1 LAGFQ
6 GSFLAMPANKVLCVQ
21 AGTQNG
27 KSKDHCTGSGMNQ
40 ISVVDASAG
49 DGVIPNKVAGQF
61 KVYTHRDIDSI
72 PQLKM
77 LPNSAIF
84 EMRVV
89 SSILPFRVNQ
99 YVIDNL
105 IDWSKVPDDPLY
117 QLTFPQKDMI
127 PDELY
132 TQMAQLF
139 REGASREKIQTLAGS
154 LRLKLNPQPNGQLE
168 MNVPLNGDGN
178 RLNGLQHKYRETV
191 LFFPTQ
197 GQTCHSYC
205 TFCFRWAQFVGD
217 ENLRMASTDTS
228 ELHAYLAGHPDVTD
242 LLVTGGDPMVMKTR
256 HLASLLMPLT
266 ENTYSH
272 IRTIRLGTK
281 ALTFWPQR
289 FVSDNDAPQ
298 LLDLL
303 SQLVDAGKHVAI
315 MAHFNHWREMDT
327 PIARRAIELL
337 RQTGVE
343 IRSQGPVLAHINDS
357 PDVWAKSWGMQVKA
371 GIIPYY
377 MFVERD
383 TGARQYFEIP
393 LARAWSIY
401 REAVKQLSGLGRTA
415 RGPVM
420 SASPGKVEVQGV
432 TEIKGEKVFALRFL
446 QSRNPDWAYRP
457 FFAQYCEKATWL
469 DQLKPAFGEK
479 EFFFER
485 EYNAM
490 LQSRKAH

>member
-1 LAGFQ
+1 
-6 GSFLAMPANKVLCVQ
+6 
-21 AGTQNG
+21 
-27 KSKDHCTGSGMNQ
+27 MNQ
-40 ISVVDASAG
+40 ISVIDESGA
-49 DGVIPNKVAGQF
+49 DGVIPSNILSQF
-61 KVYTHRDIDSI
+61 KVYTHKDIDRI
-72 PQLKM
+72 AQLRSVS
-77 LPNSAIF
+77 SAALF
-84 EMRVV
+84 EMKVV

-99 YVIDNL
+99 YVIEKL
-105 IDWSKVPDDPLY
+105 IDWSNVPDDPLY
-117 QLTFPQKDMI
+117 QLTFPQRDML
-127 PDELY
+127 PPEMY
-132 TQMAQLF
+132 RQMAALIEQNAPRDKISAL
-139 REGASREKIQTLAGS
+139 ASTLRA
-154 LRLKLNPQPNGQLE
+154 RLNPQPSGQLE
-168 MNVPLNGDGN
+168 MNVPLDRNGK

-217 ENLRMASTDTS
+217 ENLRMASTDTA
-228 ELHAYLAGHPDVTD
+228 ELHNYLETQPAVSD

-256 HLASLLMPLT
+256 HLAALLKPLT
-266 ENTYSH
+266 EPKFAH
-272 IRTIRLGTK
+272 IRTIRIGTK

-289 FVSDNDAPQ
+289 FLSDSDAQ
-298 LLDLL
+298 ELLDLL
-303 SQLVDAGKHVAI
+303 AHLVDAGKHVAI

-327 PIARRAIELL
+327 PVARAAIDAL

-357 PDVWAKSWGMQVKA
+357 PDVWAKLWAMQVEA

-383 TGARQYFEIP
+383 TGAKQYFEIP
-393 LARAWSIY
+393 LARAWTVY

-432 TEIKGEKVFALRFL
+432 TEINGEKVFALRFL
-446 QSRNPDWAYRP
+446 QSRNPDWSYRP
-457 FFAQYCEKATWL
+457 FFASYCEKATWL

-479 EFFFER
+479 AFFFEQ

-490 LQSRKAH
+490 QQARQSR